1 MKNIFKSISLFLEN
15 SELNKII
22 NPTNNDFFENK
33 VGTSLLSKEQF
44 ISHMRRK
51 NIICL

>member
-1 MKNIFKSISLFLEN
+1 MKNIFKSISMFLEN
-15 SELNKII
+15 SELQNLI
-22 NPTNNDFFENK
+22 NPANNDFYDHK